1 MLKLSYKIVEEIKA
15 SKDITVLQKYLQSAI
30 ELEHATIPPYL
41 TGLYSIK
48 LNSNK
53 EAANIILSV
62 VRQEMLHMTIA
73 ANVLNAIGGHPV
85 INKPGFIPTYPGP
98 LPMNVVDGLIVN
110 LQSLSK
116 DVLKNTF
123 MEIEKPE
130 DPIEFPVKANLE
142 VLKTQQFATIGQFYQ
157 AIIDKLE
164 EFGPSCITGDS
175 HRQVVNSQ
183 WFPPDQLFAIS
194 KLDDATRAL
203 TLIVQQGEGTS
214 KSPLDPEGDLA
225 HYYRFAEI
233 FYGKRLVK
241 DPSNPKGYSYS
252 GELIPLEENN
262 IWNLPENSKAKNY
275 QPGTKARRLVDQFNY
290 TYTSLLNGLHKTF
303 NGEPSY
309 LNTVMGL
316 MFELKLQ
323 AQEMVEITDP
333 YSNQQVAPSFE
344 YQPNNV

>member
-1 MLKLSYKIVEEIKA
+1 MLKLSAKIVQEIHSA
-15 SKDITVLQKYLQSAI
+15 TEIAVLHKYLQSAI

-48 LNSNK
+48 LNSNQ
-53 EAANIILSV
+53 EAAKIILSV

-85 INKPGFIPTYPGP
+85 INQPGFIPTYPGP
-98 LPMNVVDGLIVN
+98 LPMNVDDGLIVN
-110 LQSLSK
+110 LQPLSK

-123 MEIEKPE
+123 MRIEEPE
-130 DPIEFPVKANLE
+130 DPINFPVKTNFTLLE
-142 VLKTQQFATIGQFYQ
+142 TQQFATIGQFYQ

-164 EFGPSCITGDS
+164 EFGPGCITGDC
-175 HRQVVNSQ
+175 RQQVVNTQ
-183 WFPPDQLFAIS
+183 WFPSTQLFAIAN
-194 KLDDATRAL
+194 LDDAVKGL

-214 KSPLDPEGDLA
+214 KSPLDPEDTPA

-241 DPSNPKGYSYS
+241 DPSEPKGYSYS
-252 GELIPLEENN
+252 GESIPLEEDK
-262 IWNLPENSKAKNY
+262 IWNLVENSKAENY
-275 QPGTKARRLVDQFNY
+275 QPGTNARRLVNQFNY

-303 NGEPSY
+303 NGEPNY

-344 YQPNNV
+344 YQPNNI